1 MLAKVS
7 KTDLLAQLANVRRM
21 ANQAGAGVKKWRIRI
36 ARSTGSQDVVYE
48 VQTKDG
54 KDWLC
59 PVDCSAEG
67 LEAILAALTDRELEA
82 MDMDALVD
90 ELTKS
95 EATDVVIGW
104 PANGTFSVVVKVLA
118 VSKGD
123 ECITYLFP
131 GPADIDKVNEEIRE
145 YVKTHGCR
153 SPAHLEDCG
162 ECPRMMTCDTLRAA
176 ERLVKKRRGI
186 KAGAED
192 T

>member
-7 KTDLLAQLANVRRM
+7 KTDLLAQLASVRQM
-21 ANQAGAGVKKWRIRI
+21 ADQAGADAKKRRIRI

-59 PVDCSAEG
+59 PVDRSAEG
-67 LEAILAALTDRELEA
+67 MMKIVSMLTDRELEA

-90 ELTKS
+90 ELVKS
-95 EATDVVIGW
+95 EAADVVIGW

-118 VSKGD
+118 VVEGG
-123 ECITYLFP
+123 ECIAYLFP

-162 ECPRMMTCDTLRAA
+162 ECPRMMGCDTLRAA
-176 ERLVKKRRGI
+176 ERLVKRRRGI
-186 KAGAED
+186 GDAKEE
-192 T
+192 